1 MIFEGYEYYILF
13 LAGFF
18 SGAINTVAG
27 GGSLLTLPILIFMG
41 LPPTVANG
49 TNRIQL
55 IFAQFFA
62 VYGYKS
68 KGLFDYKLSIWL
80 AFSAIIG
87 SIIGAKIAVD
97 VPEEF
102 FKKILSIN
110 MILVT
115 INIFFKKNKK
125 VDETIT
131 SIKKQKLSILL
142 FFFIGLYG
150 GFIHAGVGFLMILV
164 LCGINGFSII
174 KANSIKVFVALFFT
188 LFALFIFILE
198 DKINLMYGI
207 NLAIGSSLGGWLTSR
222 WSFNKSEK
230 YMRYILC
237 AIIFFLAIR
246 LWLF

>member
-1 MIFEGYEYYILF
+1 MIFEGYEYLILF
-13 LAGFF
+13 LAGFV

-41 LPPTVANG
+41 LPPSVANG

-62 VYGYKS
+62 VCGYKS

-80 AFSAIIG
+80 AFSAILG
-87 SIIGAKIAVD
+87 SIIGARIAVE

-102 FKKILSIN
+102 FKKILSII
-110 MILVT
+110 MILVM

-125 VDETIT
+125 VEETIT
-131 SIKKQKLSILL
+131 SIKRQKLSILL

-150 GFIHAGVGFLMILV
+150 GFIHAGVGFLMILI
-164 LCGINGFSII
+164 LCGINGFTIT

-198 DKINLMYGI
+198 SKINIIYGI
-207 NLAIGSSLGGWLTSR
+207 NLAIGSSLGGWITSR
-222 WSFNKSEK
+222 WSVKKSESSMK
-230 YMRYILC
+230 YIICIILL
-237 AIIFFLAIR
+237 ILALR
-246 LWLF
+246 LWVY

>member
-1 MIFEGYEYYILF
+1 MIFEGYEYFILF

-80 AFSAIIG
+80 AFSAILG
-87 SIIGAKIAVD
+87 SIIGAKIAVE

-102 FKKILSIN
+102 LKKYYQLS
-110 MILVT
+110 
-115 INIFFKKNKK
+115 
-125 VDETIT
+125 
-131 SIKKQKLSILL
+131 
-142 FFFIGLYG
+142 
-150 GFIHAGVGFLMILV
+150 
-164 LCGINGFSII
+164 
-174 KANSIKVFVALFFT
+174 
-188 LFALFIFILE
+188 
-198 DKINLMYGI
+198 
-207 NLAIGSSLGGWLTSR
+207 
-222 WSFNKSEK
+222 
-230 YMRYILC
+230 
-237 AIIFFLAIR
+237 
-246 LWLF
+246 